1 LYHRSAGLSL
11 PGPAIAVDESACG
24 RYVIADVGALLL
36 LINALELLILADV
49 VLSWIMPDKR
59 RFPRSLTTAITDPL
73 YAPLHAVLK
82 PEKTGGLDLSPL
94 ILLILLYFFESMLM
108 RGAVGA
114 W

>member
-1 LYHRSAGLSL
+1 M
-11 PGPAIAVDESACG
+11 
-24 RYVIADVGALLL
+24 GALLL
-36 LINALELLILADV
+36 IINALQLLIIVDV
-49 VLSWIMPDKR
+49 VLSWIMPDKKQ
-59 RFPRSLTTAITDPL
+59 FPRSLTTSITDPL

-94 ILLILLYFFESMLM
+94 IILMILFFFESILK